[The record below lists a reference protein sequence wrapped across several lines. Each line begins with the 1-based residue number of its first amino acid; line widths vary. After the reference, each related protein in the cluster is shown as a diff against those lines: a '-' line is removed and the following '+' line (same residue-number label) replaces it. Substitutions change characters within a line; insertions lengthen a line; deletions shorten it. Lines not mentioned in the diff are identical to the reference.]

1 MATATWTRGQ
11 LWDKIVEQAQKNP
24 TYHAQLKAD
33 PRSLMEKQLGTA
45 IPKTVNI
52 KVVEEA
58 TETNPG
64 LFGKSLARWLAEQL
78 HAAGFPA
85 GTVFAE
91 DFGWCIPV
99 GSKPHALYV
108 VCEGHGDAQWR
119 VFAFAE
125 GGLIARLFGK
135 DRRAA

>member
-1 MATATWTRGQ
+1 MKQSPLLIFECADFVATPGEDR
-11 LWDKIVEQAQKNP
+11 
-24 TYHAQLKAD
+24 
-33 PRSLMEKQLGTA
+33 
-45 IPKTVNI
+45 
-52 KVVEEA
+52 
-58 TETNPG
+58 ETNPG

-85 GTVFAE
+85 GAVFAE

-108 VCEGHGDAQWR
+108 VCAGNGDAQWR

-125 GGLIARLFGK
+125 GRLIARLLGR
-135 DRRAA
+135 DRSAALLAEVFAAVRRCLESAPSVRGLREESP